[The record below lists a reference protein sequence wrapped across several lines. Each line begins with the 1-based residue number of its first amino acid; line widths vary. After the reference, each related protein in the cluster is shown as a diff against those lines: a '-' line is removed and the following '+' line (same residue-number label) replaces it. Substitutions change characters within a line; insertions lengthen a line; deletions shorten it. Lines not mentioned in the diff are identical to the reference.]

1 MPPRPRVP
9 RTPPPQSPLPLESPR
24 LISAT
29 RRKSIV
35 STAAAI
41 GTLMKNIHLHET
53 FSMSHP
59 PSTGPNAVVIAEN
72 ADHVPI
78 ALPLSPG
85 LKKTVIIERLPGMRS
100 APPPPRSPRHTLI
113 LY

>member
-1 MPPRPRVP
+1 M
-9 RTPPPQSPLPLESPR
+9 
-24 LISAT
+24 
-29 RRKSIV
+29 V

-41 GTLMKNIHLHET
+41 GTFMKNIHLQET

-59 PSTGPNAVVIAEN
+59 PSTGPSAVVIAEN

-85 LKKTVIIERLPGMRS
+85 LKKTVIIARLPGMS
-100 APPPPRSPRHTLI
+100 IAPPTPWSARNAMS
-113 LY
+113 